1 MKQWFLS
8 RPTARG
14 DLVFL
19 RRWAWALA
27 PLGGLSAWAAWALP
41 DSTVRATMPELML
54 GLAIAGVVSRL
65 LPEDYTRLRRT
76 GMVYIFSL
84 AIYWLMH
91 NVRWW
96 VLGQ

>member
-1 MKQWFLS
+1 
-8 RPTARG
+8 
-14 DLVFL
+14 
-19 RRWAWALA
+19 
-27 PLGGLSAWAAWALP
+27 
-41 DSTVRATMPELML
+41 MPELML